1 VPYFLRAG
9 SSPKDET
16 RLPVFGICRGSA
28 SAANRARS
36 GAAGRAHAKLQIEG
50 FRWEDKLKVEEHTQ
64 GVGAIITN
72 LAALETVLRYFMSRV
87 KNEKPEFPKA
97 GDKRVKKS
105 YLTRSIALQNLIQN
119 YNGVLKATEGGYSI
133 DKRDI
138 VRIRNAFAHG
148 RILTTTEIPA
158 RLWNFIGSKKGYM
171 EIEFDDEL
179 NAEWLKATWVR
190 IDKDRQKV
198 VDCFKARGYIGLR

>member
-1 VPYFLRAG
+1 MDV
-9 SSPKDET
+9 
-16 RLPVFGICRGSA
+16 
-28 SAANRARS
+28 
-36 GAAGRAHAKLQIEG
+36 Q
-50 FRWEDKLKVEEHTQ
+50 EHTQ

-87 KNEKPEFPKA
+87 RNEKPDFPKA
-97 GDKRVKKS
+97 GDRRAKKS

-119 YNGVLKATEGGYSI
+119 YNGVLKTTESGYLI
-133 DKRDI
+133 DKKDI

-171 EIEFDDEL
+171 EIEFDEEL
-179 NAEWLKATWVR
+179 NAAWLKATWVR
-190 IDKDRQKV
+190 IDKERQKV
-198 VDCFKARGYIGLR
+198 VDCFKERGYTGLR